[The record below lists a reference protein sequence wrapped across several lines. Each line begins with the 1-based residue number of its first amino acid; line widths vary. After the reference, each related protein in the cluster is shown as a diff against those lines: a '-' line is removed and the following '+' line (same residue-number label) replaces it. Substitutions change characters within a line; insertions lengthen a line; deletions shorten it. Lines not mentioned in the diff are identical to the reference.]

1 MRADRLRLCRLH
13 AGGDACGRLTAIV
26 TAVEYQGNVVHTD
39 LRADDG
45 TELVAVAAD
54 HLFDREPL
62 EPGTRVAV
70 SWDDA
75 GAHRLA

>member
-1 MRADRLRLCRLH
+1 
-13 AGGDACGRLTAIV
+13 V
-26 TAVEYQGNVVHTD
+26 TAVEYQGIVVQTD

-62 EPGTRVAV
+62 EPGRGWRDLGRRRHAPTRMIA
-70 SWDDA
+70 DP
-75 GAHRLA
+75 HRKETHR

>member
-1 MRADRLRLCRLH
+1 
-13 AGGDACGRLTAIV
+13 V

-62 EPGTRVAV
+62 EPGARVAV